1 MSILLVSSGLFAQI
15 PEKQMAKL
23 QKGDVITSIEKDA
36 ASGDHVAV
44 GKVVFDSSEDL
55 VWKVLTNYNSYPEFL
70 SDVKELKV
78 RKRDGNRVWITFRF
92 RNLFPFPDFKCEVV
106 VDEAV
111 SDGSIKLVMEK
122 GDFEKY
128 YASWKLTPLDQSRV
142 LAEYR
147 LYRYVGWWWF
157 PFVPNTLNNESL
169 VSDELSA
176 FQKRIKLVK
185 EQKSTQPG
193 DVIKPIWRKSPFKEK
208 DKSKEPASP
217 AKESKPEDKADK
229 Q

>member
-1 MSILLVSSGLFAQI
+1 
-15 PEKQMAKL
+15 
-23 QKGDVITSIEKDA
+23 
-36 ASGDHVAV
+36 
-44 GKVVFDSSEDL
+44 
-55 VWKVLTNYNSYPEFL
+55 
-70 SDVKELKV
+70 
-78 RKRDGNRVWITFRF
+78 
-92 RNLFPFPDFKCEVV
+92 
-106 VDEAV
+106 
-111 SDGSIKLVMEK
+111 
-122 GDFEKY
+122 
-128 YASWKLTPLDQSRV
+128 